1 MTNVKTAISLDA
13 GLFER
18 VESLAQEMQVSRSR
32 LVALALQD
40 FLRKRE
46 KERLLAELNAVYD
59 GELSEEDRIVTEFGL
74 RQLAQLSEREP

>member
-1 MTNVKTAISLDA
+1 MTNVKTAVSLDA

-46 KERLLAELNAVYD
+46 KERLLAELNAVYGGD
-59 GELSEEDRIVTEFGL
+59 LDEEEQAWLRFGL
-74 RQLAQLSEREP
+74 SQARQVVE